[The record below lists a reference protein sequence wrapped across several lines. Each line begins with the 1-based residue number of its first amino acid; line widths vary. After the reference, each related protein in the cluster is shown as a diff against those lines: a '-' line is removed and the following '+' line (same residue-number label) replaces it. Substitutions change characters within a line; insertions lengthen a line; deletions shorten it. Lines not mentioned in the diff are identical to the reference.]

1 MIRSMNGKTPRLRI
15 YDLRNYRKILQIDRL
30 PDDLKF
36 EMEVVARV
44 LPFRTNSHVVEH
56 LIQWENIPEDP
67 MFQLTFPQRDML
79 SPDHYDE
86 VAALVKK
93 GAGDAEMARTVNRI
107 RWDLNPQPAGQ
118 LEHNVPRE
126 DDEKLDGMQHKYRET
141 VLFFRPRDRPA
152 TPIVPSAFAGP
163 SSWASMN

>member
-1 MIRSMNGKTPRLRI
+1 MIRSMNGKNPRLQI
-15 YDLRNYRKILQIDRL
+15 YDLRNYRKIPQIDRL

-56 LIQWENIPEDP
+56 LIQWENIPDDP
-67 MFQLTFPQRDML
+67 MFQLTFPQREML
-79 SPDHYDE
+79 SPDHFDE
-86 VAALVKK
+86 VAALVEK
-93 GAGDAEMARTVNRI
+93 GAGEAETARTVNRI

-141 VLFFRPRDRPA
+141 VLFF
-152 TPIVPSAFAGP
+152 PS
-163 SSWASMN
+163 